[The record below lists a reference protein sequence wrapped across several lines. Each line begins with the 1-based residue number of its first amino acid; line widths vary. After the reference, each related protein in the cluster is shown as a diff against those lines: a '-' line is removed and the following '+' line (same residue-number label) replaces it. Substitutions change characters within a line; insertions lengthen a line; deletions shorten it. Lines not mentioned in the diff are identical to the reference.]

1 MGSQVRL
8 SVLQRSPLLFAHLKS
23 SVTPGV
29 VSILHSHLHSRPQVS
44 GVILVA
50 KDNNTSEEDKRKL
63 DEMSKKLGGRLLI
76 VNDDEA
82 GLRDSERWL
91 IEKGF

>member
-1 MGSQVRL
+1 M
-8 SVLQRSPLLFAHLKS
+8 LQRSPLLFAHLKS
-23 SVTPGV
+23 SATPGI
-29 VSILHSHLHSRPQVS
+29 VSILHAHLHSRPQVS

-50 KDNNTSEEDKRKL
+50 KDNNTSEEDKKKL
-63 DEMSKKLGGRLLI
+63 DEMTKKLSGRVLI

-91 IEKGF
+91 IDKGF

>member
-1 MGSQVRL
+1 M
-8 SVLQRSPLLFAHLKS
+8 
-23 SVTPGV
+23 TPGV